1 MKIIKNDEESYFFE
15 KCSNLDYYRGMLS
28 FQTTIIIS
36 IISFILIYF
45 INNWIYITTRIRII
59 TINITINIIIFWIIS
74 MTIWRYQL
82 YIIYDKP
89 IIKQISD
96 LCRDDNIYKN

>member
-1 MKIIKNDEESYFFE
+1 MNIIKNDDDLYFFE

-36 IISFILIYF
+36 IISFMLIYF

-59 TINITINIIIFWIIS
+59 TINITIYIIIFWIIS

-96 LCRDDNIYKN
+96 LCKNNIYKN